1 MRQKVQPFKLIIFDC
16 DGVLVDSE
24 RLTNQVFVDMLAILG
39 INITLQDVMDNYVGI
54 PLQDGITMLEERY
67 QFKLPEDFIV
77 QFNQQSMSLL
87 ERDLQPVLGIKEVLA
102 TLQAPW
108 CVASN
113 SHTEKLRAL
122 LKITAL
128 FDRFNGKIFT
138 ASQVKRP
145 KPAPDV
151 YLYAASA
158 FDMSPADCLV
168 IEDTPIGVSA
178 AIAAGMTVFGYAA
191 QTSAA
196 RLLDAGAHA
205 VFADMKD
212 LPMLIKQGGNPVNS
226 PNTADSQHQS
236 TSQLMA

>member
-54 PLQDGITMLEERY
+54 PLQDGIAMLEERY

-87 ERDLQPVLGIKEVLA
+87 ERDLQPVLGIKEVVA
-102 TLQAPW
+102 KLQAPF

-113 SHTEKLRAL
+113 SRTEKVRAM
-122 LKITAL
+122 LKITGL

-158 FDMSPADCLV
+158 FDVSPADCLV
-168 IEDTPIGVSA
+168 IEDTSIGVSA
-178 AIAAGMTVFGYAA
+178 AMAAGMTVFGYAA

-205 VFADMKD
+205 VFADMKN
-212 LPMLIKQGGNPVNS
+212 LPILIKQGKNHTALQ
-226 PNTADSQHQS
+226 NTANSQHQS
-236 TSQLMA
+236 TTQLMA